1 MLYILYSEINLS
13 LLGGCCCMGRGPT
26 ELSLVQDCKRHRPD
40 GCEEA
45 YARLRCPVCLI
56 LPCLVILQK
65 ISNHLE
71 LLKGELAPLQ
81 TAMLSSLHAWNLQN
95 PFCCVT
101 TACAPACRTG
111 FVHTSGHVC

>member
-1 MLYILYSEINLS
+1 MLHAAVDTQAGGLIGTS
-13 LLGGCCCMGRGPT
+13 LL
-26 ELSLVQDCKRHRPD
+26 QDCKRHRPN

-71 LLKGELAPLQ
+71 LLKGKDEPVSKL
-81 TAMLSSLHAWNLQN
+81 LSSQCFDLPAIDERMYHDLASGPQ
-95 PFCCVT
+95 
-101 TACAPACRTG
+101 CATCLLSCPRARE
-111 FVHTSGHVC
+111 VYHPRRLP